1 MLSRLIRHPV
11 SLILGVVLGLF
22 ALYETSVRF
31 FAYTGDAYVMSDIVV
46 LSAQIEGPVSKLAVQ
61 NNQKVA
67 ADQLLFEIERTPYA
81 LKLQETQAALATAR
95 ADLDLARDEVNAAK
109 ASVTAA
115 QAVQTNAMDQLGR
128 VKTLETD
135 GYSPEAAL
143 DVATRNVATAGAD
156 VTAAEAQ
163 LAVTLRRVAVA
174 QAAIAAAQ
182 AAMAKAQYDLSKTVV
197 TAPDAGRVAPFVT
210 RVGDYLRPG
219 SEVLAIV
226 TDRRRRVVANV
237 SERHLARI
245 ALGQRVLLT
254 LGSDPWVLHEG
265 RVSGI
270 AGGVARSPD
279 NPQVI
284 PYVEPTTDWVRLPR
298 RFPVEVTLDDWPEGL
313 GLFNG
318 ADARVLIWF

>member
-11 SLILGVVLGLF
+11 SLIIGVILGLF
-22 ALYETSVRF
+22 AAYETSVRF
-31 FAYTGDAYVMSDIVV
+31 LAYTGDAYVMSDIIV
-46 LSAQIEGPVSKLAVQ
+46 LSAQVEGPVSRLAVQ
-61 NNQKVA
+61 NNQSVT
-67 ADQLLFEIERTPYA
+67 ADQLLFEIERTPYT

-95 ADLDLARDEVNAAK
+95 ANLELAQDEVNAAK
-109 ASVTAA
+109 AAVISA
-115 QAVQTNAMDQLGR
+115 QAVQTNAEDQLTR
-128 VKTLETD
+128 IKTLEKE
-135 GYSPEAAL
+135 GYSPEATL
-143 DVATRNVATAGAD
+143 DVATRDVATANAN
-156 VTAAEAQ
+156 VTAAGAQ
-163 LAVTLRRVAVA
+163 LAVAARRVSVA
-174 QAAIAAAQ
+174 QAAIESAAA
-182 AAMAKAQYDLSKTVV
+182 AVAKAQYDLSKTMIN
-197 TAPDAGRVAPFVT
+197 APDAGRVAPFVT

-219 SEVLAIV
+219 SEVMAIV
-226 TDRRRRVVANV
+226 TDKRRRVVANV

-245 ALGQRVLLT
+245 RVGQRALLT
-254 LGSDPWVLHEG
+254 LGSDPWVLHWG

-298 RFPVEVTLDDWPEGL
+298 RFPIEVTLDAWPEGL

>member
-1 MLSRLIRHPV
+1 MLSRLVRHPV
-11 SLILGVVLGLF
+11 SLIVGVVLGLF

-67 ADQLLFEIERTPYA
+67 ENQLLFEIERTPYA

-115 QAVQTNAMDQLGR
+115 QAVQINAMDQLGR

-135 GYSPEAAL
+135 GYSPEATL

-174 QAAIAAAQ
+174 QAAIATAE

-298 RFPVEVTLDDWPEGL
+298 RFPVEVTLDAWPEGL

>member
-11 SLILGVVLGLF
+11 SLIIGVILGLF
-22 ALYETSVRF
+22 AAYETSVRF

-46 LSAQIEGPVSKLAVQ
+46 LSAQVEGPVSRLAVQ
-61 NNQKVA
+61 NNQSVT

-81 LKLQETQAALATAR
+81 LKLRETQAALATAR
-95 ADLDLARDEVNAAK
+95 ANLELAQDEVNAAK
-109 ASVTAA
+109 AAVISA
-115 QAVQTNAMDQLGR
+115 QAVQTNAEDQLTR
-128 VKTLETD
+128 IKTLEKE
-135 GYSPEAAL
+135 GYSPEATL
-143 DVATRNVATAGAD
+143 DVATRDVATASAN
-156 VTAAEAQ
+156 VTAAGAQ
-163 LAVTLRRVAVA
+163 LAVAARRVSVA
-174 QAAIAAAQ
+174 QAAIESAAA
-182 AAMAKAQYDLSKTVV
+182 AVAKAQYDLSKTVIN
-197 TAPDAGRVAPFVT
+197 APDAGRVAPFVT

-219 SEVLAIV
+219 SEVMAIV
-226 TDRRRRVVANV
+226 TDKRRRVVANV

-245 ALGQRVLLT
+245 RVGQRALLT
-254 LGSDPWVLHEG
+254 LGSDPWVLHWG

-270 AGGVARSPD
+270 AGGVARTPD

-298 RFPVEVTLDDWPEGL
+298 RFPVEVTLDAWPEGL

>member
-11 SLILGVVLGLF
+11 SLIIGVILGLF
-22 ALYETSVRF
+22 VAYEICVRF
-31 FAYTGDAYVMSDIVV
+31 LAYTGDAYVMSDIVV
-46 LSAQIEGPVSKLAVQ
+46 LSAQVEGPVSRLAVQ
-61 NNQKVA
+61 NNQPVA
-67 ADQLLFEIERTPYA
+67 AGQLLFEIERTPYA

-95 ADLDLARDEVNAAK
+95 ANLELAQDEVNAAK
-109 ASVTAA
+109 AAVISA
-115 QAVQTNAMDQLGR
+115 QAVQTNAEDQLTR
-128 VKTLETD
+128 IKTLEKE
-135 GYSPEAAL
+135 GYSPEATL
-143 DVATRNVATAGAD
+143 DVATRDVATAGAN
-156 VTAAEAQ
+156 VTAAGAQ
-163 LAVTLRRVAVA
+163 LAVAARRVSVA
-174 QAAIAAAQ
+174 QAAIESAAA
-182 AAMAKAQYDLSKTVV
+182 AVAKAQYDLSKTMIN
-197 TAPDAGRVAPFVT
+197 APDAGRVAPFVT

-219 SEVLAIV
+219 SEVMAIV
-226 TDRRRRVVANV
+226 TDKRRRVVANV

-245 ALGQRVLLT
+245 RVGQRALLT
-254 LGSDPWVLHEG
+254 LGSDPWVLHWG

-298 RFPVEVTLDDWPEGL
+298 RFPIEVTLDAWPEGL